1 VANCDALDTPPDAVV
16 ETILKELRKLKMA

>member
-1 VANCDALDTPPDAVV
+1 VASCITLDTPPETVV